1 MTKQISIQMSEKEE
15 RPKELDNKWAVRT
28 MHSGS
33 DNKQDALDDNKSNE
47 ILYQNLAYAMLIP
60 ILSMLLS
67 AGFTIFPQHNV
78 FQQPGYWYE
87 AAIPI
92 NTGLVPSVV
101 FLTVLRMRVFFEEI
115 KIKTSAWIKLY
126 LANSI
131 NVCFIVFI
139 THFLWTD
146 YLGYAYPVPWLYI
159 LIPMMLFP
167 FLLFTIILLF
177 PREYREDLEKRKTI
191 KWFIVYKVAF
201 FTACFERLF
210 VILAF
215 LSTPLEV
222 QPLWAIA
229 LPMWREFDLWML
241 TKLVKITAGVD
252 NRNAKIFTC
261 LENQCNH
268 SAVTAISL
276 GLYATDF
283 SCYCI
288 LFTDLFYKLYSCYG
302 ICKLKKKIE
311 AKEGSERKQLQIEKE
326 EATQD
331 LILDEMVEVT
341 MPIVYA
347 LMVVLAYFGPNA
359 TILGNV
365 GCEIWKWRKIDSL
378 TKFLTALFRMFSID
392 LLALVLNSLL
402 LLKYSSVNVMKQ
414 LCIDVKIYWPFI
426 SVAMGGA
433 VIKVL
438 VYFLAIY
445 IKMDVIKTMIN
456 LTIGFSVFRILVLL
470 SDGHQLGLGYE
481 SGIQLGGI
489 WDKSRVKK

>member
-1 MTKQISIQMSEKEE
+1 MPEKEE
-15 RPKELDNKWAVRT
+15 RPKDLNNKWAVRT

-33 DNKQDALDDNKSNE
+33 DNKQDALDVNNSNE

-78 FQQPGYWYE
+78 FQHPGYWYE
-87 AAIPI
+87 AAIPLV
-92 NTGLVPSVV
+92 TGLLPSKV
-101 FLTVLRMRVFFEEI
+101 FLTVLRMRVFFEDI

-126 LANSI
+126 LANFI
-131 NVCFIVFI
+131 NVCFMVFI
-139 THFLWTD
+139 SHFLWTD
-146 YLGYAYPVPWLYI
+146 YLGYVYPVPWLYF
-159 LIPMMLFP
+159 LIPMMVAP

-229 LPMWREFDLWML
+229 LPMWREFDLWIL
-241 TKLVKITAGVD
+241 TKLVKITAGVE

-283 SCYCI
+283 STYCI
-288 LFTDLFYKLYSCYG
+288 LFTDLLYKLYTCYG
-302 ICKLKKKIE
+302 ICKFKKKIE
-311 AKEGSERKQLQIEKE
+311 AKEGSEQKQLQIEKE

-365 GCEIWKWRKIDSL
+365 GCEIWKWRKISSL

-402 LLKYSSVNVMKQ
+402 LWKYSSVNVMKQ
-414 LCIDVKIYWPFI
+414 LCIDVKSYWPFI

-438 VYFLAIY
+438 VHFLFAI
-445 IKMDVIKTMIN
+445 
-456 LTIGFSVFRILVLL
+456 
-470 SDGHQLGLGYE
+470 
-481 SGIQLGGI
+481 
-489 WDKSRVKK
+489 

>member
-1 MTKQISIQMSEKEE
+1 MAKQISIQLPEKEE
-15 RPKELDNKWAVRT
+15 RPKQLDNKWVVKT
-28 MHSGS
+28 MHSRR
-33 DNKQDALDDNKSNE
+33 DNQQDVLYDNNSNE

-60 ILSMLLS
+60 VLSMLLS
-67 AGFTIFPQHNV
+67 AGFTMFPQHNV

-92 NTGLVPSVV
+92 ITGLVPSVV
-101 FLTVLRMRVFFEEI
+101 FLTVLRMKVFFGEI
-115 KIKTSAWIKLY
+115 QIKTSAWIKLY
-126 LANSI
+126 LANSVY
-131 NVCFIVFI
+131 VCFIVFI
-139 THFLWTD
+139 THFIWTD
-146 YLGYAYPVPWLYI
+146 YLGFAYPVPWLYI
-159 LIPMMLFP
+159 LIPAMLFP
-167 FLLFTIILLF
+167 FLLLTIILLF

-283 SCYCI
+283 STYCI
-288 LFTDLFYKLYSCYG
+288 LFTDLFYKLYTCYG
-302 ICKLKKKIE
+302 ICKFKKKIE

-326 EATQD
+326 EAAQD

-365 GCEIWKWRKIDSL
+365 GCEIWKWRKINNL

-402 LLKYSSVNVMKQ
+402 LWKYSSVNVMKQ
-414 LCIDVKIYWPFI
+414 LCIDVKSYWPFI

-438 VYFLAIY
+438 VNFLFAI
-445 IKMDVIKTMIN
+445 
-456 LTIGFSVFRILVLL
+456 
-470 SDGHQLGLGYE
+470 
-481 SGIQLGGI
+481 
-489 WDKSRVKK
+489 